1 MQIFQLRPGICSMIK
16 VEDVA
21 DVLTE
26 ANVKAAE
33 AILLFCQVMYGLST
47 IYSDIRVFKHRRQK
61 SIGHILYVRC
71 V

>member
-1 MQIFQLRPGICSMIK
+1 MIK

-33 AILLFCQVMYGLST
+33 AILLFCQVSSSLFSYT
-47 IYSDIRVFKHRRQK
+47 
-61 SIGHILYVRC
+61 C
-71 V
+71 